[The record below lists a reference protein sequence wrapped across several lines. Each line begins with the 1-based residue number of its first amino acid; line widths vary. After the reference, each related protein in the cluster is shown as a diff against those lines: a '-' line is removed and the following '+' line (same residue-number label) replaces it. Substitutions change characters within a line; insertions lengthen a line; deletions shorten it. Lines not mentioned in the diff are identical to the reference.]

1 MGFKYTHRVYNDVQ
15 GTTATE
21 QQVLA
26 LLAHFADD
34 RTGQCFPSIE
44 TLARQSHLHRATV
57 IRCLDSLKQKGFL
70 KWLPGG
76 RKKKGRVLSNLYKL
90 TLPKPAPKREE
101 TVFSEF
107 WEDVDN
113 SPSSVA
119 QRDPYPSHSA
129 TLSSIDHLKI
139 IPGIITRRRRAETF
153 RDALSLVSPGGM
165 VRWERFCRRSRRLRR
180 RRNAANRSPLWRL
193 RWKPPAPKTA
203 TTERRFPGS
212 CSTGTPIS
220 AAR

>member
-34 RTGQCFPSIE
+34 KTGLCFPSIE

-57 IRCLDSLKQKGFL
+57 IRSLDSLKQQGLL
-70 KWLPGG
+70 KWMSGG

-90 TLPKPAPKREE
+90 TLPKPVPKREE
-101 TVFSEF
+101 VELAEF

-113 SPSSVA
+113 LPSSVA
-119 QRDPYPSHSA
+119 LCDGHPSHSA
-129 TLSSIDHLKI
+129 TPHSR
-139 IPGIITRRRRAETF
+139 T
-153 RDALSLVSPGGM
+153 
-165 VRWERFCRRSRRLRR
+165 VRHHH
-180 RRNAANRSPLWRL
+180 P
-193 RWKPPAPKTA
+193 
-203 TTERRFPGS
+203 
-212 CSTGTPIS
+212 
-220 AAR
+220 